1 MDQLFTFVAAH
12 WQLFAALAVILAM
25 IFYTYS
31 GHTLRGYKSATPME
45 ATHLLNRE
53 DALLIDV
60 REDNEF
66 QQGHILGAR
75 HVPLRFL
82 SDRLKELEK
91 YRERPV
97 IVSCRSG
104 QRSARAATTLK
115 KHGFSQ
121 VYNLAGGVTA
131 WQEASLPLTRKK

>member
-1 MDQLFTFVAAH
+1 MDQFFAFVAAH

-25 IFYTYS
+25 IVYS
-31 GHTLRGYKSATPME
+31 YAGHSLRGYKSASPME
-45 ATHLLNRE
+45 ATQLLNRE
-53 DALLIDV
+53 DALLLDV

-66 QQGHILGAR
+66 KQGHIMGAR
-75 HVPLRFL
+75 HVPLRLL
-82 SDRLKELEK
+82 SERLKDLEA

-115 KHGFSQ
+115 KHGFNR
-121 VYNLAGGVTA
+121 VYNLAGGVMA
-131 WQEASLPLTRKK
+131 WQDANLPLSRKK